1 MTRFISKTLA
11 LILTAAFLTLPLG
24 SVALAEEY
32 FETETPGGGE
42 MMWDLVA
49 CRPAGIVATVLGT
62 AVWLVSYPFSALG
75 GNTDQ
80 ATEEL
85 VKKPARFTFQRPLGD
100 F

>member
-1 MTRFISKTLA
+1 MQKLTPKILI
-11 LILTAAFLTLPLG
+11 LILTVAVLTLPLG
-24 SVALAEEY
+24 STALSAEY
-32 FETETPGGGE
+32 LETEQPSGGE

-49 CRPAGIVATVLGT
+49 CRPAGIVATVLGS
-62 AVWLVSYPFSALG
+62 AFWLVSWPFSALG

-85 VKKPARFTFQRPLGD
+85 VKKPARFTFQRPLGE